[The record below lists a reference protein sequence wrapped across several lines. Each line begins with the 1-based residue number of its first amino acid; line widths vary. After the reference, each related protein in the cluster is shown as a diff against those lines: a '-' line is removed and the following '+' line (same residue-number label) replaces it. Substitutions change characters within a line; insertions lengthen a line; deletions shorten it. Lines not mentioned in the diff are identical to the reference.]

1 MARLL
6 VSFCF
11 LASIAC
17 GPSLRVAH
25 ENTEYYER
33 CYAADYDPS
42 VSLDTRRECWSRWL
56 EAHSKAQPPERIT
69 FAEQRL
75 QELAADGST
84 RPLPD
89 AAPAPVPEL
98 EHEYPPAPPGH
109 YHTSGCNPL
118 CNNRWH
124 ACTSHC
130 ELQDE
135 PCKAACESEYRVCL
149 EGCP

>member
-1 MARLL
+1 MIRLL
-6 VSFCF
+6 ILCCL

-17 GPSLRVAH
+17 GPSLKHAH
-25 ENTEYYER
+25 ENTQYYER
-33 CYAADYDPS
+33 CYAADHNPS
-42 VSLDTRRECWSRWL
+42 VSSDTRRECWSRWL
-56 EAHSKAQPPERIT
+56 EAHSSNQPPERIT

-75 QELAADGST
+75 QQLAADGST

-89 AAPAPVPEL
+89 QEPEPVPEL
-98 EHEYPPAPPGH
+98 EHEYPPAPPGE

-118 CNNRWH
+118 CNERWH

-130 ELQDE
+130 EQKHNT
-135 PCKAACESEYRVCL
+135 CKDACRTEYRVCL